1 MDVPEVATLPAVTND
16 DVTVELGEFA
26 SPQGDEEEGEQHHS
40 QQQQQQQQQDEG
52 EEEDDARERR
62 KEMRRLRKAR
72 AVAVGKKIA
81 AFLFSHIGLAGMVV
95 AYSVLG
101 GFLFE
106 ALEAPNEMRQNLILS
121 NLKEEK
127 VRLLK

>member
-26 SPQGDEEEGEQHHS
+26 SHQGDEEEEEQHHH
-40 QQQQQQQQQDEG
+40 QQQQDEG
-52 EEEDDARERR
+52 EDEDDARERR

-81 AFLFSHIGLAGMVV
+81 AFLFSHVGLAGMVV

>member
-16 DVTVELGEFA
+16 GVTVELGELA
-26 SPQGDEEEGEQHHS
+26 SPQGDEEEGEQH
-40 QQQQQQQQQDEG
+40 QNQQQQQQDEG

>member
-16 DVTVELGEFA
+16 DVTVELGELA
-26 SPQGDEEEGEQHHS
+26 SPQGDEEEGEQH
-40 QQQQQQQQQDEG
+40 QNQQQQQQDEG